1 MESLTSFTHLQTCD
15 FSSSVEHKR
24 TLFLFIQ
31 WKLVTFIVSTKNI
44 LLFSAD
50 KRKSYRFEI

>member
-31 WKLVTFIVSTKNI
+31 WKLVTFIVSTKKI
-44 LLFSAD
+44 FFCFLQTKESHTGL
-50 KRKSYRFEI
+50 K